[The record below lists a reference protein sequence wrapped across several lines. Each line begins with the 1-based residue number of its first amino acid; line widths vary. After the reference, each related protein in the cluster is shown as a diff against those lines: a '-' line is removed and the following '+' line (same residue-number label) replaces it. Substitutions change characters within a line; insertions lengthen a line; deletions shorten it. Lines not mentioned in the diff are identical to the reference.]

1 MAIYR
6 VTVKDTAY
14 QVLEIEAEDM
24 DDAVDQAFN
33 SHEIH
38 SNISNEFELAD
49 SAVIENVVN
58 TETQEVWEESDL
70 FSGQL
75 LYKGVDESA

>member
-33 SHEIH
+33 GHEIH

-49 SAVIENVVN
+49 GAVIENVVN

-75 LYKGVDESA
+75 IYKGVDEQA

>member
-33 SHEIH
+33 GHEIH
-38 SNISNEFELAD
+38 SNISNNFEI
-49 SAVIENVVN
+49 SGPTVVEHVVN

-70 FSGQL
+70 FSNDL
-75 LYKGVDESA
+75 LYKGVDENA